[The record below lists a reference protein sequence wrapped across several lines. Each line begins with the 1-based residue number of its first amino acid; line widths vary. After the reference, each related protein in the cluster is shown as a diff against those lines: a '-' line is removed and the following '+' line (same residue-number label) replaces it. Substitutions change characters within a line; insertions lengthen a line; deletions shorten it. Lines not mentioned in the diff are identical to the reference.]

1 MYLNKRKTQNIQK
14 SNLILEQRYLKE
26 QAPPPPAP
34 AAAPAPAASAPAA
47 PAPAAPAPAGS
58 PTTPSSSSTRT
69 PIKPMVKASGPKSIK
84 DKNGKVTEWEAQD
97 EQQKLSVAKKCGY
110 TSVKEYQDQEWKC
123 EVQEVK

>member
-1 MYLNKRKTQNIQK
+1 MYFNKRKTQNIQK

-26 QAPPPPAP
+26 QAPPPPP
-34 AAAPAPAASAPAA
+34 A
-47 PAPAAPAPAGS
+47 PAPAAPAPADS

-84 DKNGKVTEWEAQD
+84 GKDGKVIEWEAQD

-123 EVQEVK
+123 AVQEVK

>member
-1 MYLNKRKTQNIQK
+1 LLKKYCELKNNNMYFNKRKTQNIQK

-34 AAAPAPAASAPAA
+34 AAPAPAD
-47 PAPAAPAPAGS
+47 S

-84 DKNGKVTEWEAQD
+84 GKDGKVIEWEKQTED
-97 EQQKLSVAKKCGY
+97 QKKNVATKCGHK
-110 TSVKEYQDQEWKC
+110 SVDEYEKSEWKC
-123 EVQEVK
+123 AVQEVK